1 MLLWTNDVVFCDDL
15 FEVAGMLFGVE
26 GRVDY
31 SARKQYIYIYPIPY
45 RMRYHPAIH
54 LQNVVRFIENTMNCK
69 MFPCYSKTGASS
81 LMHL

>member
-31 SARKQYIYIYPIPY
+31 SARKQYIYIYIQSPI
-45 RMRYHPAIH
+45 
-54 LQNVVRFIENTMNCK
+54 
-69 MFPCYSKTGASS
+69 G
-81 LMHL
+81 